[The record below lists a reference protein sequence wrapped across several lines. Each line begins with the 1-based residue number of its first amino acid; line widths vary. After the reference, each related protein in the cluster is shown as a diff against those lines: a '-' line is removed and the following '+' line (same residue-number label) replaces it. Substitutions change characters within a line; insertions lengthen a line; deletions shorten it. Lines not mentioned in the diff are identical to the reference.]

1 MSPRG
6 ERARKKT
13 RAFNRTRARL
23 LRTLVTR
30 DRNPADMLELY
41 YWSKEPGFTQLI
53 RAVVT
58 MSEHTRAAL
67 ETFIALARDSKSV
80 TAALDPRG
88 VLTLCSAEASRSAAL
103 ALHAVNEVEDRPQLL
118 N

>member
-1 MSPRG
+1 MS
-6 ERARKKT
+6 RAAKRPFRKT
-13 RAFNRTRARL
+13 QANRRTRARL
-23 LRTLVTR
+23 LRTLAAC
-30 DRNPADMLELY
+30 DGNPADMLELY

-53 RAVVT
+53 RAIVT
-58 MSEHTRAAL
+58 MPEHTRAAL

-103 ALHAVNEVEDRPQLL
+103 ALHAVNETEDRPQLL